1 MLAAKSNPGRLA
13 SHFSPTLLLLFDR
26 YFCRDLL
33 VDDYFGLSTF
43 PGAEKPPIR
52 QKFPGAGA
60 QMLTNVTPTQHC
72 ILTDRGALLSLAEAG
87 H

>member
-13 SHFSPTLLLLFDR
+13 SHFSPTLVLLFDR

-43 PGAEKPPIR
+43 PGGKTANPT
-52 QKFPGAGA
+52 KFPGAGA
-60 QMLTNVTPTQHC
+60 
-72 ILTDRGALLSLAEAG
+72 
-87 H
+87 